1 MKIKSNLNKFMTLL
15 ENDVY
20 RSLKF
25 VIPIIVA
32 FFIAHIGFA
41 YNTILNLKSV
51 VSTDL
56 KENRTIEELINEGL
70 KFGFYDLFGDSIYF
84 VMIWSISA
92 ILIYTLLLW
101 NMEWMGR
108 SKRIYTLLA
117 LPVKRSYILL
127 SKTCTILLFV
137 VFNLVVQIATLFLD
151 KFIMNL
157 SIDKRLIIDESVL
170 GVFSTSSY
178 SNAFNLTSNNIV
190 FTVIFIITSILL
202 VGLVVLLARS
212 FKIKGLLLG
221 ILSLIL
227 YVAGLIGM
235 TIIAGCYFY
244 LNFKLMLCIIYSLIS
259 GILVYMLS
267 NYLLNNKLEV

>member
-1 MKIKSNLNKFMTLL
+1 MKTKSNLNKFLTLL

-25 VIPIIVA
+25 VVPIIVA

-84 VMIWSISA
+84 VMIWSIVA

-108 SKRIYTLLA
+108 SKRIYTLLT
-117 LPVKRSYILL
+117 LPVKKSYILL

-170 GVFSTSSY
+170 GVFSTSRY

-190 FTVIFIITSILL
+190 FTVILIITSILL

-235 TIIAGCYFY
+235 AIIAGCYFY
-244 LNFKLMLCIIYSLIS
+244 LNLKLMLCTIFSLIS

-267 NYLLNNKLEV
+267 NYLLNNKIEV

>member
-1 MKIKSNLNKFMTLL
+1 MKTKSNLNKFMTLL
-15 ENDVY
+15 ENNVY

-25 VIPIIVA
+25 VVPIIVA

-41 YNTILNLKSV
+41 YNIILNLKSV

-84 VMIWSISA
+84 VMIWSIVA

-108 SKRIYTLLA
+108 SKRIYTLLS

-127 SKTCTILLFV
+127 SKICTIFLFV

-170 GVFSTSSY
+170 GVFSTRLF

-190 FTVIFIITSILL
+190 FTVILIITSIMLL
-202 VGLVVLLARS
+202 GFVVLLARS

-235 TIIAGCYFY
+235 AIIAGCYFY
-244 LNFKLMLCIIYSLIS
+244 LNLKLMLCTIFSLIS

-267 NYLLNNKLEV
+267 NYLLNNKIEV